1 MIKEEIT
8 KERIED
14 RINDLEI
21 SARMFV
27 EDLEA
32 FAMQQALKQ
41 MQVKDD
47 NTDLIDEAE
56 FCEIKG
62 FCSAKSVLV
71 KSEVISDSLHKL
83 RNAWFTMRRFTDDE
97 VKKILENSA
106 NKLNEMV
113 KEQIKKMEEKEAD

>member
-14 RINDLEI
+14 RIRDLEL
-21 SARMFV
+21 SARHFV

-47 NTDLIDEAE
+47 NTDLIDDAE
-56 FCEIKG
+56 FYEIEGSCYAMKA
-62 FCSAKSVLV
+62 CKKAQ
-71 KSEVISDSLHKL
+71 EINNSLIKL
-83 RNAWFTMRRFTDDE
+83 RDALFTMRGFTDDE
-97 VKKILENSA
+97 VKKILENSEK
-106 NKLNEMV
+106 KLRERVNE
-113 KEQIKKMEEKEAD
+113 KIKNMIKEAK

>member
-14 RINDLEI
+14 RIRDLEL
-21 SARMFV
+21 SARHFV

-47 NTDLIDEAE
+47 NTDLIDDAE
-56 FCEIKG
+56 FYKIEGICCAMKA
-62 FCSAKSVLV
+62 FAKS
-71 KSEVISDSLHKL
+71 KEIQNSLIKL
-83 RNAWFTMRRFTDDE
+83 RNAWFTMRGFSDAE
-97 VKKILENSA
+97 VKKILENSE
-106 NKLNEMV
+106 KRLDSMVNE
-113 KEQIKKMEEKEAD
+113 KIKKIEEKEA

>member
-8 KERIED
+8 KERIEN
-14 RINDLEI
+14 RIRDLEL
-21 SARMFV
+21 SARCFV

-62 FCSAKSVLV
+62 FCSAKSALV
-71 KSEVISDSLHKL
+71 KCEVISDSLHKL
-83 RNAWFTMRRFTDDE
+83 RNAWFTMRGFTDDE

-106 NKLNEMV
+106 NKLKEMV
-113 KEQIKKMEEKEAD
+113 KEQIKKMEEKEA

>member
-8 KERIED
+8 SERIEN
-14 RINDLEI
+14 RIRELDF

-47 NTDLIDEAE
+47 NTDLIDDAE
-56 FCEIKG
+56 FYEIEGSCHAMRACKK
-62 FCSAKSVLV
+62 AQ
-71 KSEVISDSLHKL
+71 EISNSLIKL
-83 RNAWFTMRRFTDDE
+83 RNAWFTMRGFTDDE
-97 VKKILENSA
+97 INKILENSEK
-106 NKLNEMV
+106 KLRERVNEKINNMI
-113 KEQIKKMEEKEAD
+113 KESK

>member
-8 KERIED
+8 SERIEN
-14 RINDLEI
+14 RISELEF
-21 SARMFV
+21 SARLFV

-56 FCEIKG
+56 FYGIEGYCHAMKAYKMAQEINN
-62 FCSAKSVLV
+62 
-71 KSEVISDSLHKL
+71 SLIKL
-83 RNAWFTMRRFTDDE
+83 RYAWFTMRRFTDDE
-97 VKKILENSA
+97 VKKILENSEK
-106 NKLNEMV
+106 NLREMV
-113 KEQIKKMEEKEAD
+113 NEKIKNMVNEA

>member
-8 KERIED
+8 KERIEE
-14 RINDLEI
+14 RIKDLEF
-21 SARMFV
+21 SARKFV

-71 KSEVISDSLHKL
+71 KSEAISDSLHKL
-83 RNAWFTMRRFTDDE
+83 RNAWFTMRGFTDDE
-97 VKKILENSA
+97 VKKILDNSA
-106 NKLNEMV
+106 NKLKELV
-113 KEQIKKMEEKEAD
+113 KAQIDSMIKEAK

>member
-8 KERIED
+8 SERIED
-14 RINDLEI
+14 RIRVLEL
-21 SARMFV
+21 SARHFV

-56 FCEIKG
+56 FYGIEGYCHAMKAYKKAQEINN
-62 FCSAKSVLV
+62 
-71 KSEVISDSLHKL
+71 SLINL
-83 RNAWFTMRRFTDDE
+83 RNAWFTMRGFTDGE
-97 VKKILENSA
+97 VKKILENSE
-106 NKLNEMV
+106 KRLDGMVNE
-113 KEQIKKMEEKEAD
+113 KIKSIEKEA

>member
-14 RINDLEI
+14 RIRELEL
-21 SARMFV
+21 SARHFV

-47 NTDLIDEAE
+47 NTDLIDDVE
-56 FCEIKG
+56 FYEIEG
-62 FCSAKSVLV
+62 SCYAMNAFAKAKEIQ
-71 KSEVISDSLHKL
+71 KSLINL
-83 RNAWFTMRRFTDDE
+83 RNAFFTMRCFTDDE
-97 VKKILENSA
+97 VKKILENSEK
-106 NKLNEMV
+106 NLRERVNEKIKNMV
-113 KEQIKKMEEKEAD
+113 KEA

>member
-14 RINDLEI
+14 RINDLKS
-21 SARMFV
+21 SARHFV

-47 NTDLIDEAE
+47 NTDLIDDAE
-56 FCEIKG
+56 FYEIEGSCYAMNACAKAKG
-62 FCSAKSVLV
+62 IQKSL
-71 KSEVISDSLHKL
+71 INL
-83 RNAWFTMRRFTDDE
+83 RNAWFTMRGFTDGE
-97 VKKILENSA
+97 VKKILENSE
-106 NKLNEMV
+106 KRLDGMVNE
-113 KEQIKKMEEKEAD
+113 KIKSIEKEA

>member
-14 RINDLEI
+14 RINDLKS
-21 SARMFV
+21 SARHFV

-56 FCEIKG
+56 FYGIEGYCHAMKAYKKAQEINN
-62 FCSAKSVLV
+62 
-71 KSEVISDSLHKL
+71 SLINL
-83 RNAWFTMRRFTDDE
+83 RNAWFTMRGFTDGE
-97 VKKILENSA
+97 VKKILENSE
-106 NKLNEMV
+106 KRLDGMVNE
-113 KEQIKKMEEKEAD
+113 KIKSIEKEA

>member
-8 KERIED
+8 KERIEE
-14 RINDLEI
+14 RIRALDV
-21 SARMFV
+21 SARNFV

-47 NTDLIDEAE
+47 NTDLIDDAE

-83 RNAWFTMRRFTDDE
+83 RNAWFTMRGFTEDE

-106 NKLNEMV
+106 NKLKEMV
-113 KEQIKKMEEKEAD
+113 KEQIKKMEEKEA

>member
-8 KERIED
+8 SERIED
-14 RINDLEI
+14 RIRELEL
-21 SARMFV
+21 SARHFV

-56 FCEIKG
+56 FYGIEGYCHAMKACKKAQEINN
-62 FCSAKSVLV
+62 
-71 KSEVISDSLHKL
+71 SLIKL
-83 RNAWFTMRRFTDDE
+83 RDAWFTMRGFTDDE
-97 VKKILENSA
+97 VKKILEKSEK
-106 NKLNEMV
+106 KLRERVNEKIKNMV
-113 KEQIKKMEEKEAD
+113 KEA

>member
-14 RINDLEI
+14 RVRDLKF
-21 SARMFV
+21 SASKFV

-47 NTDLIDEAE
+47 NTDLIDDAE
-56 FCEIKG
+56 FYEIEGSCYAMNACKK
-62 FCSAKSVLV
+62 AQ
-71 KSEVISDSLHKL
+71 EISNNLMKL
-83 RNAWFTMRRFTDDE
+83 RNAWFTMRGFTDDE
-97 VKKILENSA
+97 INKILENSEK
-106 NKLNEMV
+106 NLRERVNE
-113 KEQIKKMEEKEAD
+113 KIKSIEKEAK

>member
-1 MIKEEIT
+1 MAKEEIT
-8 KERIED
+8 KERIEE
-14 RINDLEI
+14 RIRALDV
-21 SARMFV
+21 SARNFV

-62 FCSAKSVLV
+62 FCSAKSALV
-71 KSEVISDSLHKL
+71 KSEAISDSLRNL
-83 RNAWFTMRRFTDDE
+83 RNAWFTMRGFTDDE
-97 VKKILENSA
+97 IKKILENSA
-106 NKLNEMV
+106 NKLKEMV
-113 KEQIKKMEEKEAD
+113 KEQINNMIKEAE

>member
-14 RINDLEI
+14 RIRDLDI
-21 SARMFV
+21 SASKFV

-47 NTDLIDEAE
+47 NTDLIDDAE
-56 FCEIKG
+56 FYEIEGSCHAMKA
-62 FCSAKSVLV
+62 CKKAQ
-71 KSEVISDSLHKL
+71 EINNSLIKL
-83 RNAWFTMRRFTDDE
+83 RNDWFTMRGFTDDE
-97 VKKILENSA
+97 INKILENSEK
-106 NKLNEMV
+106 KLRERVNDKINNMI
-113 KEQIKKMEEKEAD
+113 KEV

>member
-14 RINDLEI
+14 RINDLKA
-21 SARMFV
+21 SARYFV

-56 FCEIKG
+56 FYEIEGYCHAMKA
-62 FCSAKSVLV
+62 CKKAQ
-71 KSEVISDSLHKL
+71 EINNSLINL
-83 RNAWFTMRRFTDDE
+83 RNAWFTMRGFTDGE
-97 VKKILENSA
+97 VKKILENSE
-106 NKLNEMV
+106 KRLDGMVNE
-113 KEQIKKMEEKEAD
+113 KIKSIEKEA

>member
-8 KERIED
+8 KERIEE
-14 RINDLEI
+14 RIRALDV
-21 SARMFV
+21 SARNFV

-62 FCSAKSVLV
+62 FCSAKNALV
-71 KSEVISDSLHKL
+71 NSEAISDSLHNL
-83 RNAWFTMRRFTDDE
+83 RNAWFTMRGFTDDE
-97 VKKILENSA
+97 IKKILENSA
-106 NKLNEMV
+106 NKLKEKV
-113 KEQIKKMEEKEAD
+113 KEQINNMIKEAK

>member
-14 RINDLEI
+14 RIRDLEI
-21 SARMFV
+21 SARNFV

-71 KSEVISDSLHKL
+71 KSEVISDSLRKL
-83 RNAWFTMRRFTDDE
+83 RNAWFTMRGFTDDE

-106 NKLNEMV
+106 NKLKEMV
-113 KEQIKKMEEKEAD
+113 KEQIKKMKEKEA

>member
-1 MIKEEIT
+1 MTKEEIT

-14 RINDLEI
+14 RIRDLDI
-21 SARMFV
+21 SARKFA

-62 FCSAKSVLV
+62 FCSAKSALV
-71 KSEVISDSLHKL
+71 KSEVISDSLRKL
-83 RNAWFTMRRFTDDE
+83 RNEWLTMRGFTDDE
-97 VKKILENSA
+97 INKILENSEK
-106 NKLNEMV
+106 NLRERVNE
-113 KEQIKKMEEKEAD
+113 KIKSIEKEAK

>member
-8 KERIED
+8 SERIED
-14 RINDLEI
+14 RIRELEL
-21 SARMFV
+21 SARHFV

-56 FCEIKG
+56 FYGIEGYCHAMKAYKKAQEINN
-62 FCSAKSVLV
+62 
-71 KSEVISDSLHKL
+71 SLIKL
-83 RNAWFTMRRFTDDE
+83 RDAWFTMRGFTDDE
-97 VKKILENSA
+97 VKKILENSEK
-106 NKLNEMV
+106 KLRERVNEKIKNMV
-113 KEQIKKMEEKEAD
+113 KEA

>member
-8 KERIED
+8 SERIEN
-14 RINDLEI
+14 RISELEF
-21 SARMFV
+21 SARLFV

-56 FCEIKG
+56 FYGIEGYCHAMKAYKMAQEINN
-62 FCSAKSVLV
+62 
-71 KSEVISDSLHKL
+71 SLIKL
-83 RNAWFTMRRFTDDE
+83 RDAWFTMRRFTDDE
-97 VKKILENSA
+97 VKKILENSEK
-106 NKLNEMV
+106 NLREMV
-113 KEQIKKMEEKEAD
+113 NEKIKNMVNEA